1 MNNSQ
6 SIERFRRC
14 FKVIDRSELPADQ
27 RKAAQLADGL
37 IPPKT
42 TFLLNNRE
50 INPEFA
56 GYGVLPCSHVR
67 EVVQTARGIDQ
78 GRLFPTSTMER
89 EQPGLAADRMQIESI
104 STPPAK
110 DSTCERG
117 SGQGRVGSRQTG
129 HVACPSFPPP
139 DPLPVRK
146 CARGPEQEGRALRS
160 ASPDARDR
168 ARPQPRSIYRAP
180 PHGGGRPSEQ
190 PTGTCFVLG
199 WTTRRT

>member
-1 MNNSQ
+1 VNNSQ
-6 SIERFRRC
+6 SIERIKRYY
-14 FKVIDRSELPADQ
+14 KVIAGRELSADQ
-27 RKAAQLADGL
+27 RRAAQLADGL
-37 IPPKT
+37 VSPKT
-42 TFLLNNRE
+42 TFHRDIRE
-50 INPEFA
+50 IVPEFA
-56 GYGVLPCSHVR
+56 GYGVLPCPHVR

-78 GRLFPTSTMER
+78 GRPFPTSTMER
-89 EQPGLAADRMQIESI
+89 EQPSLAADRMQIESI

-139 DPLPVRK
+139 DPVPVRK

-168 ARPQPRSIYRAP
+168 ARPQPRSIYRVP
-180 PHGGGRPSEQ
+180 PHCGRRPSEQ
-190 PTGTCFVLG
+190 PTEPGFEVG